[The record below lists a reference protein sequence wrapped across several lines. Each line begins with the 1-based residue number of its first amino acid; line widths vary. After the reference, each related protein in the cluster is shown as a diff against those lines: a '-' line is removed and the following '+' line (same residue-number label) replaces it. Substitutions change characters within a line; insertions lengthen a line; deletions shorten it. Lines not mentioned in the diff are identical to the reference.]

1 MRRRRAGF
9 PAMVGSRREC
19 ALLSLSCLHP
29 RLPPADYRGGHLS
42 QRAASTR
49 RTSSHPVPQAS
60 PPKFPLSPHRVAV
73 AATAVPLPPPAST
86 SPPLPSVAAP
96 RRRCRRLPT
105 GRSRRSAASRPTGA
119 VAGGRRLGNRRAA
132 AANRGPRPRPAAP
145 SGRRE
150 RGWSDAR
157 EQRAPPQAGRSGR
170 RGTTRV
176 GGGAAPH
183 RR

>member
-1 MRRRRAGF
+1 VLGFRRWLGLGVSVNL
-9 PAMVGSRREC
+9 MS
-19 ALLSLSCLHP
+19 SSCLHP
-29 RLPPADYRGGHLS
+29 RLSPADYRGAYLS
-42 QRAASTR
+42 RRAASTR
-49 RTSSHPVPQAS
+49 RTSSHPVPRAS
-60 PPKFPLSPHRVAV
+60 PAKFSLSRHRVAV

-86 SPPLPSVAAP
+86 SPPPPSVAAS

-105 GRSRRSAASRPTGA
+105 DQSRRSAASRPTGA

-132 AANRGPRPRPAAP
+132 VTNRGPRRRPAAP

-150 RGWSDAR
+150 RGRSDAR

-170 RGTTRV
+170 RGATGV
-176 GGGAAPH
+176 GGGTAPH